1 MSVYTPLDAPT
12 APDAVKH
19 APLTDGQLAIYNA
32 VHTHFAA
39 DAYAI
44 PGIENGV
51 LMEAEKFWL
60 SNECLQRYVAC
71 LW

>member
-1 MSVYTPLDAPT
+1 MSIYTPLDAPT

-19 APLTDGQLAIYNA
+19 APLTDAQLAIYNA
-32 VHTHFAA
+32 VHAHFGA

-60 SNECLQRYVAC
+60 SNECLLRY
-71 LW
+71 LHRPW